1 MSSSRLATWRAEMK
15 LISRPPGPLK
25 LRTGIGSLSLRPIQR
40 QPAPV
45 GLPSGPSSGPISIST
60 EPRSTLSAGGAT
72 VSVMSG
78 FYRLACYAARHQIG
92 DTRWRERQATR
103 FPWLHLRRVPSGLQP
118 GRDRSRR
125 PGSLPVRL
133 SRTRRARGRRT
144 LSVQYRASLM
154 SVPLLNPLDARF
166 RAIEERL
173 SAIERELVAIKATL
187 TEMDKRIPSAWLIVG
202 LILPLYGLIVLGFGG
217 LFWTTVHR

>member
-1 MSSSRLATWRAEMK
+1 
-15 LISRPPGPLK
+15 
-25 LRTGIGSLSLRPIQR
+25 
-40 QPAPV
+40 
-45 GLPSGPSSGPISIST
+45 
-60 EPRSTLSAGGAT
+60 
-72 VSVMSG
+72 
-78 FYRLACYAARHQIG
+78 
-92 DTRWRERQATR
+92 
-103 FPWLHLRRVPSGLQP
+103 
-118 GRDRSRR
+118 
-125 PGSLPVRL
+125 
-133 SRTRRARGRRT
+133 
-144 LSVQYRASLM
+144 M